1 MEVVYNYDGLIDVE
15 LDDDI
20 IDEKY
25 MDLENN
31 DVIQLIIHF
40 PNFVKNKYIKKRLKK
55 MIKL

>member
-1 MEVVYNYDGLIDVE
+1 MEVVYDGLLDVE

-20 IDEKY
+20 IDERY
-25 MDLENN
+25 TDLENN

-40 PNFVKNKYIKKRLKK
+40 PNFIKNKYIKKRLKK

>member
-1 MEVVYNYDGLIDVE
+1 MEVVFNGLVDVD

-40 PNFVKNKYIKKRLKK
+40 PNFVKNKYIKKRLKR